1 MDLGLKNKRVVI
13 TGGSK
18 GIGSSVADFFEK
30 EGALLTLISR
40 DGNLLKKKI
49 SKYKNNKLKH
59 NFFSCNLREKNNP
72 TNIAKEI
79 IKKNKKIDIIIH
91 NVGGGLGVKNY
102 LADKNDWIDVW
113 NFNVG
118 IAIEMNNIFLPHMIK
133 KKSGKIIHISSIN
146 AISGGTMM
154 SPYGGAPAYTCAKA
168 YLNMYIKVV
177 GREVAKSNIIMNG
190 VMPGPIISK
199 GKHWDNLSKKKP
211 KFVKDYLARYHAIER
226 FGNFDEVSPFVLMLA
241 SKYSNY
247 TSGSM
252 ISIDGG
258 LL

>member
-1 MDLGLKNKRVVI
+1 MDLGLKNKRIVI

-40 DGNLLKKKI
+40 DKNLLKRKI
-49 SKYKNNKLKH
+49 SRYKNHKKKH
-59 NFFSCNLREKNNP
+59 NFFSCNLREKDIP
-72 TNIAKEI
+72 TKISKEI
-79 IKKNKKIDIIIH
+79 IKKNKKVDIIIH

-102 LADKNDWIDVW
+102 LDEKNKWIDVW

-118 IAIEMNNIFLPHMIK
+118 IAIEMNNIFIPYMIK
-133 KKSGKIIHISSIN
+133 KGGGKIIHVSSIN
-146 AISGGTMM
+146 AISGGTMIY
-154 SPYGGAPAYTCAKA
+154 PYGGAPAYTCAKA
-168 YLNMYIKVV
+168 YLNMYVKVV
-177 GREVAKSNIIMNG
+177 GREVAKNNIILNG
-190 VMPGPIISK
+190 IMPGPIISK
-199 GKHWDNLSKKKP
+199 GKHWDVLSKKKP
-211 KFVKDYLARYHAIER
+211 KFVKNYLNRYHAIGR
-226 FGNFDEVSPFVLMLA
+226 FGKFDEVSPFILFLA
-241 SKYSNY
+241 SRYSNY

>member
-1 MDLGLKNKRVVI
+1 MDLGLKNKRVII

-30 EGALLTLISR
+30 EGSLLTLVSR
-40 DGNLLKKKI
+40 DENLLKKKI
-49 SKYKNNKLKH
+49 SKYKNYQTKH
-59 NFFSCNLREKNNP
+59 NFFSCNLRDAKNP
-72 TNIAKEI
+72 TKVAQKI
-79 IKKNKKIDIIIH
+79 IKENKKIDIIIH

-102 LADKNDWIDVW
+102 LESKDKWIDVW

-133 KKSGKIIHISSIN
+133 KKTGKIIHVSSIN
-146 AISGGTMM
+146 AESGGTMM
-154 SPYGGAPAYTCAKA
+154 NPYGGAPAYTCAKA
-168 YLNMYIKVV
+168 YLNMYVKVV

-199 GKHWDNLSKKKP
+199 GKHWDILSKKKP
-211 KFVKDYLARYHAIER
+211 NFVKNYLSRYHAIGR
-226 FGNFDEVSPFVLMLA
+226 FGKFDEVSPFILMLA